1 MKIATIIVRV
11 LLGLL
16 YVMSSIVVLFNL
28 VKAPEPTGAVK
39 TFMDGM
45 MATKYLLPF
54 IKITELVCGLLLL
67 SGRFVPLA
75 TVMIFPVTLNIF
87 FFHIFVA
94 PEGVVTGVI
103 VLAMNLFLAYA
114 CRKNYQTLL
123 AAKIAT

>member
-11 LLGLL
+11 LLGLI

-28 VKAPEPTGAVK
+28 VKAPEPTGVVK
-39 TFMDGM
+39 TFMEGV

-75 TVMIFPVTLNIF
+75 TVMIFPVTINIF
-87 FFHIFVA
+87 FFHLFAA
-94 PEGVVTGVI
+94 PEGVVTGVV

-123 AAKIAT
+123 AAKITT

>member
-1 MKIATIIVRV
+1 MKIAIIIVRV
-11 LLGLL
+11 LLGLI

-39 TFMDGM
+39 TFMEGM

-87 FFHIFVA
+87 SS
-94 PEGVVTGVI
+94 TS
-103 VLAMNLFLAYA
+103 LSL
-114 CRKNYQTLL
+114 RK
-123 AAKIAT
+123 AWSRVWSCWR

>member
-16 YVMSSIVVLFNL
+16 YAFSAIVVLFNL

-45 MATKYLLPF
+45 MATKYLLPLV
-54 IKITELVCGLLLL
+54 KITELVCGLLLI

-75 TVMIFPVTLNIF
+75 TVMIFPVTINIF
-87 FFHIFVA
+87 LFHIFVA

-103 VLAMNLFLAYA
+103 VLVMNLFLAYA
-114 CRKNYQTLL
+114 CRKNYEGLL
-123 AAKIAT
+123 TAKITT

>member
-1 MKIATIIVRV
+1 MKIAIIVVRI

-28 VKAPEPTGAVK
+28 VKAPEPTGATK
-39 TFMDGM
+39 TFMEGM

-54 IKITELVCGLLLL
+54 VKITELVCGLLLI

-75 TVMIFPVTLNIF
+75 TVMIFPITINIF
-87 FFHIFVA
+87 LFHIFVA
-94 PEGVVTGVI
+94 PEGVITGVV

-114 CRKNYQTLL
+114 CRKNYTTLL
-123 AAKIAT
+123 ASRIIT